1 MPEVSSSASIVVTIG
16 GQSRQYEAF
25 VTSAPARLDAPSTM
39 TLYASTL
46 GDVAMFAANEVALD
60 PGTARSG
67 ARLILVDAAELAW
80 QRARCR
86 EARHVLVPA
95 DPWLAGANTLQPWL
109 WRRLRGCAGGC
120 EIPTGE

>member
-1 MPEVSSSASIVVTIG
+1 MSDLPNHASIVVTIG
-16 GQSRQYEAF
+16 GQSRRYEAY

-46 GDVAMFAANEVALD
+46 TDVGMFAANDVALG
-60 PGTARSG
+60 PASGPSG
-67 ARLILVDAAELAW
+67 ARLILVDVTELAW

-86 EARHVLVPA
+86 EARHLLVPA

-109 WRRLRGCAGGC
+109 WRRLRGCVGGC
-120 EIPTGE
+120 ENANGE